1 VFSTSK
7 RKKKNMPAN
16 WPPPS
21 GTYPPW
27 PPIELGGVWA
37 SFYNLW
43 ALVHTLQKLEFT
55 QEAPTPTEN
64 TLFFSSSVR
73 CDENHQVIGRMLV
86 SPDGL
91 RRYPFAVC
99 VNAQHRDGLVLWPP
113 YYAGLQGGR
122 DTL

>member
-1 VFSTSK
+1 VSVQA
-7 RKKKNMPAN
+7 RKKKGMPVN

-21 GTYPPW
+21 GTYPSW
-27 PPIELGGVWA
+27 PPIELGADAV
-37 SFYNLW
+37 SFYSLW
-43 ALVHTLQKLEFT
+43 MVGNTLRKLGFT
-55 QEAPTPTEN
+55 QEAPTPSEN
-64 TLFFSSSVR
+64 SLYFSNSVR

-91 RRYPFAVC
+91 RRYPFAAC

-122 DTL
+122 DTP